1 MIVDEGKLFGRGMS
15 FPPRVGTDGRI
26 ARSVGAENIREN
38 IRVILLTEAQERLM
52 LPQFGGGLKRFLFQP
67 NTVATQ
73 RLIQEAIVQSLG
85 RWEPR
90 MQVESVL
97 VDADPDDQRAVL
109 IQIRYQLVATS
120 AEDQLNLRVLLTS

>member
-1 MIVDEGKLFGRGMS
+1 MLDQSTLFARGMA

-26 ARSVGAENIREN
+26 AQSVGAENIREN
-38 IRVILLTEAQERLM
+38 IRVILLTEPQERLM

-67 NTVATQ
+67 NTLATQ

-90 MQVESVL
+90 IRVERVL
-97 VDADPDDQRAVL
+97 VDADPEDQRAVL
-109 IQIRYQLVATS
+109 IQIRYQLVAT
-120 AEDQLNLRVLLTS
+120 ANKDQLNLRLLLTG

>member
-1 MIVDEGKLFGRGMS
+1 
-15 FPPRVGTDGRI
+15 
-26 ARSVGAENIREN
+26 
-38 IRVILLTEAQERLM
+38 M

-85 RWEPR
+85 RWESR
-90 MQVESVL
+90 IRVESVL

-120 AEDQLNLRVLLTS
+120 AEDQLNLRVLLTG